1 MRHRTWWVVILGAAV
16 LVSLALY
23 LVPILQGMDDKGFRV
38 GISNGFVGNNWRNQ
52 MLESLNTAITTYE
65 AQGLIQEVIIKNAGE
80 DVNNQILQIK
90 HLIANR
96 VDLLLIDP
104 NSRDGLNDVI
114 REARSKGILVV
125 VFDQNVSSTDAVQL
139 TVNQKEWGA
148 MLGTWLG
155 ETLTG
160 RGNVLLMSGVKNQP
174 CNNDR
179 VEGIRRSL
187 ANYPAITILEE
198 VFGNWDQATAK
209 KQMTEA
215 LYRHPH
221 IDGILSQDGM
231 ALGVLQAYEAAD
243 RSPPVMTG
251 ETMNAFLEKS
261 IEMSSKSDFQTYAL
275 TNPPGI
281 GASALSLGL
290 LLMTRDWLPD
300 TGGSA
305 IQLFYPVREIHIHKG
320 MADTDGPMTK
330 GLGTQYMDEWMNMTE
345 IEAQFFPSG
354 FHGVE
359 GAGT

>member
-1 MRHRTWWVVILGAAV
+1 MTNRKWLIPLILVVCIALLGIT
-16 LVSLALY
+16 
-23 LVPILQGMDDKGFRV
+23 LVPLMGSMDEKGYRI

-52 MLESLNTAITTYE
+52 MLESLNTAI
-65 AQGLIQEVIIKNAGE
+65 AQYQAEGLIREVIIKNAGE

-104 NSRDGLNDVI
+104 NSRDGLNEVI
-114 REARSKGILVV
+114 HEARSKGILVV
-125 VFDQNVSSTDAVQL
+125 VFDQNVSSPDAMQL
-139 TVNQKEWGA
+139 TIDQKEWGA
-148 MLGTWLG
+148 RLGEWLG
-155 ETLTG
+155 ETLG
-160 RGNVLLMSGVKNQP
+160 GEGKVLLMSGVRNQP

-179 VEGIRRSL
+179 VDGIRASL
-187 ANYPAITILEE
+187 ARYPGISVLEE

-215 LYRHPH
+215 LYRHTQ

-243 RSPPVMTG
+243 RNPPIMTG

-261 IEMSSKSDFQTYAL
+261 REMSASSDFQTYAL

-290 LLMTRDWLPD
+290 YMLKENLRPKSD
-300 TGGSA
+300 A
-305 IQLFYPVREIHIHKG
+305 QANQLFYPVRELHVREGLVK
-320 MADTDGPMTK
+320 AAFPMK
-330 GLGTQYMDEWMNMTE
+330 SGLGTQYLDEWMNMTE
-345 IEAQFFPSG
+345 IAAHFALT
-354 FHGVE
+354 H
-359 GAGT
+359 